1 MSSLEARL
9 NIPPLPQTI
18 TIPPNTVNCA
28 LHSNYSAHFCGLPRR
43 PVRANRP
50 QKSQKQL
57 AARNKEQLNRA
68 HLITLGIHFFFL
80 LSKFF
85 FAKTWSGRSITVYIL
100 CSLPSLVIQ
109 FWFERIARP
118 TYDKETGQL
127 RRAGEDLEAQGLT
140 EWMWDVLYWTQ
151 GVLVMAAALGDGA
164 WWLWVSKIVGKRSAT
179 LKMLTTPSS
188 QCLSTRHILPIL
200 PSSAQSRV
208 WLVCRVLETPRGS
221 RLAARDSRSLRSG
234 VARGCSTGKIHS
246 RSMKHANTRR
256 FYIICNLNVQT
267 AVNKS
272 NVYYQFELCQGA

>member
-1 MSSLEARL
+1 MA
-9 NIPPLPQTI
+9 
-18 TIPPNTVNCA
+18 
-28 LHSNYSAHFCGLPRR
+28 
-43 PVRANRP
+43 

-80 LSKFF
+80 LSKFL

-151 GVLVMAAALGDGA
+151 GVLVIAAALGDGA
-164 WWLWVSKIVGKRSAT
+164 WWLWLAVPVYSAY
-179 LKMLTTPSS
+179 LAYTTFIGARQSMAG
-188 QCLSTRHILPIL
+188 LSGAGNAEGI
-200 PSSAQSRV
+200 
-208 WLVCRVLETPRGS
+208 
-221 RLAARDSRSLRSG
+221 
-234 VARGCSTGKIHS
+234 STGSK
-246 RSMKHANTRR
+246 RQQKLEKRGGQR
-256 FYIICNLNVQT
+256 VQ
-267 AVNKS
+267 
-272 NVYYQFELCQGA
+272 YR